1 MSAQP
6 NLLHVQLSQL
16 QLSPLNAR
24 KTGVVDVEG
33 LAASIEAHGLMQ
45 NLSVTPSAND
55 PDRFDVIAG
64 GRRLAALQ
72 RLQQEGRLDPHYLVP
87 IRLIADD
94 AALEASTAENTMREA
109 MHPADQFD
117 AFKGMVEAKKSIG
130 DIAAHFGVP
139 EIFVKQRLKLA
150 KVAPK
155 LVQVYREE
163 GMSLE
168 QLQTLALTDDQKLQE
183 KVWFGAK
190 SNYDRGAGRLRQQ
203 LTESKVASTNH
214 VARFVGLPAYEA
226 AGGLVLRDLF
236 STRDEAFLT
245 DRQLLDTLAMDKLE
259 AAAQRERDEGWS
271 WVVARISADYDQ
283 LAEYP
288 HSGAEPKFA
297 KPGAEENSRIKDIN
311 ARLKEI
317 EVLID
322 ADDEAEG
329 DDQLEWEDR
338 EALTDESEALE
349 QERRNLSGGKEIWP
363 DAIKAVAGVVVF
375 LDNGGLRVARGRLQP
390 GQKADKAGAVTGKP
404 TEASGTKPAAPKK
417 PELSQDMVLR
427 LEMHRAAAIRMHVA
441 SEPRKAFTLLLT
453 NLALDLLHAGRGAS
467 LGLSLNPRNNHAA
480 ADGLIKSKFADL
492 GKAPARKALD
502 LIVGNWKNA
511 GMPTKAVEL
520 FTWVDQLPDDKRL
533 ELLAVA
539 TALTLDTNSGD
550 RGKALAEV
558 FNVNMQTWW
567 EATPASYLELVPKVL
582 LAEAVA
588 DVTGKPAGESVLA
601 MKKDGAMAEA
611 AKRLA
616 GTGWLPKPLR
626 GPAYK
631 LGKAAAAKPAP
642 AASKPAKKAAA
653 PAKKPAAKKQAKKAA
668 KRAPKKGAVK

>member
-24 KTGVVDVEG
+24 KTGGVDVEG

-55 PDRFDVIAG
+55 PERFDVIAG

-72 RLQQEGRLDPHYLVP
+72 QLQREGRLDPQYLVP

-117 AFKGMVEAKKSIG
+117 AFKGMVEARKSVG

-139 EIFVKQRLKLA
+139 ELFVKQRLKLA

-155 LVQVYREE
+155 LVQVYRDD

-190 SNYDRGAGRLRQQ
+190 ADYERGAYRLRQQ

-236 STRDEAFLT
+236 SDRDESFLT

-259 AAAQRERDEGWS
+259 AVAARERAEGWS
-271 WVVARISADYDQ
+271 WVEARISADYDQ
-283 LAEYP
+283 LAAYP
-288 HSGAEPKFA
+288 HSGGEPRFDKPDAEACARVKEIKA
-297 KPGAEENSRIKDIN
+297 RLAVIEDLALAEED
-311 ARLKEI
+311 KEDPDYDTL
-317 EVLID
+317 ETLG
-322 ADDEAEG
+322 EEQEG
-329 DDQLEWEDR
+329 
-338 EALTDESEALE
+338 LE
-349 QERRNLSGGKEIWP
+349 QERHTLSGGKEIWP
-363 DAIKAVAGVVVF
+363 DAVKAVAGVVVF

-390 GQKADKAGAVTGKP
+390 GQKADKAGTVTGKP

-453 NLALDLLHAGRGAS
+453 NLVLDLLHAGRGAS
-467 LGLSLNPRNNHAA
+467 LGLSLNPRNHHAS

-502 LIVGNWKNA
+502 LIVSNWKSA
-511 GMPTKAVEL
+511 GMPTKSVEL
-520 FTWVDQLPDDKRL
+520 FTWLDELPDDKRL

-588 DVTGKPAGESVLA
+588 DVAGKPAGEAVLA

-611 AKRLA
+611 AKRLT

-626 GPAYK
+626 GADYK
-631 LGKAAAAKPAP
+631 LGKATPATAGKAP
-642 AASKPAKKAAA
+642 TKAAKKAPSTVKKAA
-653 PAKKPAAKKQAKKAA
+653 TKVGAKKAA
-668 KRAPKKGAVK
+668 KAAPKKAAKK